1 MKASFPSFFLL
12 LCSFYCSAQM
22 FVIPKSDTA
31 EEKIWK
37 LEEAYFTNLYKA
49 DYKGVLSLVDEQFLG
64 WPGTQLRPID
74 KNESAVFMKKLMPG
88 PSKCSIKIDR
98 QGIRLLGDVAL
109 TQYVIQVE
117 CPDDAGGAKKVSSRI
132 THTWI
137 KSGSCWKLLGGMSYN
152 IHP

>member
-64 WPGTQLRPID
+64 WPHT
-74 KNESAVFMKKLMPG
+74 
-88 PSKCSIKIDR
+88 IKADR
-98 QGIRLLGDVAL
+98 QERERSFYEETHARAFKM
-109 TQYVIQVE
+109 QY
-117 CPDDAGGAKKVSSRI
+117 
-132 THTWI
+132 
-137 KSGSCWKLLGGMSYN
+137 
-152 IHP
+152 